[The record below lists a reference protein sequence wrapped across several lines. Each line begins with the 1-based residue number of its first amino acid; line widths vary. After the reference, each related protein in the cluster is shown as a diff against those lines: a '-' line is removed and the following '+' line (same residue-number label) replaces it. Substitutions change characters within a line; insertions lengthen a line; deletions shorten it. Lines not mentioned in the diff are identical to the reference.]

1 MMLRARQLFGDAV
14 TEELIA
20 PDTHRLPS
28 FRIGDLWVIGEQWLV
43 VAISPSSYPFVYA
56 RRWEFDWD
64 SDLDKAIAVLESYH
78 ERFLLAPSAGDIF
91 AARLIALVG
100 SDGEVYVTTDQPEF
114 DRSLTV
120 LPRRSGAMAFE
131 VHIISGYLIV
141 IDSDHLGWWTFGGDY
156 ISDGV
161 AEAWKVI
168 EQLVVR
174 GGIVHS
180 TRRFTQLL
188 TPEGDVVSGPHSD
201 GVRTRRTQDLHYTPY
216 R

>member
-1 MMLRARQLFGDAV
+1 MLRARQLFGDAV

-28 FRIGDLWVIGEQWLV
+28 FRVGDLSVIAEQWLV
-43 VAISPSSYPFVYA
+43 VAISPGSYPFVYA

-64 SDLDKAIAVLESYH
+64 SDLDEAIAVLESYQG
-78 ERFLLAPSAGDIF
+78 RFLLAPSAGDIF
-91 AARLIALVG
+91 AARLRALVG
-100 SDGEVYVTTDQPEF
+100 SDGEVDVATDQPEF

-120 LPRRSGAMAFE
+120 RPWRSGAMPLK
-131 VHIISGYLIV
+131 VHINGYLLV

-156 ISDGV
+156 KSDGV
-161 AEAWKVI
+161 AEGWKVI

-180 TRRFTQLL
+180 TRRFSQLL
-188 TPEGDVVSGPHSD
+188 THEGDVVSGAHSD
-201 GVRTRRTQDLHYTPY
+201 GVRTRRPQNLYYAPY
-216 R
+216 H